1 MIRIITLLCFIF
13 IESTGYIQPLTGE
26 ITVSGYVFIDRN
38 GNGIRDPNEPG
49 IAGVAV
55 SDQMNVVQTD
65 ANGTYRLTGVK
76 GYGLIFIS
84 MPSGYKQYKSFWQ
97 KIPGGQTNVQINFE
111 VEKIPDVKEFSF
123 IQASD
128 THISEKTIDRM
139 QKFRAVVDSVKP
151 DFVLVTGDL
160 VRDALRVSEQEA
172 SGYYELYLEQVSKL
186 TVPVWNVP
194 GNHENFGIERQSSLV
209 SSKNPLYGRKMYRHY
224 FGPDYY

>member
-55 SDQMNVVQTD
+55 SDQVNVVQTD

-151 DFVLVTGDL
+151 DFVL
-160 VRDALRVSEQEA
+160 
-172 SGYYELYLEQVSKL
+172 
-186 TVPVWNVP
+186 
-194 GNHENFGIERQSSLV
+194 
-209 SSKNPLYGRKMYRHY
+209 
-224 FGPDYY
+224 